1 MESVL
6 FVPSVRATA
15 WVGEVLPGT
24 SPAELPVAG
33 RRIVDYSL
41 EVAHRFG
48 FLFAEILDWQ
58 FSEQLAADFSELTRT
73 GYPVFYMKGEGDAPK
88 GLADIEGLSTPL
100 TQTIPEGLVV
110 VWGLC
115 VVTGVV
121 TAAVPPD
128 QAATVPLADADVADT
143 PPGVYRRAGGKWVR
157 LAVACRVVDGIATWH
172 ALNFAVL
179 RRPDYFTL
187 PGYSAEKDVHLGR
200 NVVLER
206 GTRVTAPA
214 LLQDNVWCA
223 RNVQLDGDVVIGA
236 NSFIAEGATLARTIV
251 CDNTFIGLG
260 LELDGKIVAGNR
272 IIDVATGAWTD
283 VEDSGVASRIADK
296 KVAGVW
302 TRIVRFL
309 FGDANW
315 RKF

>member
-1 MESVL
+1 M
-6 FVPSVRATA
+6 
-15 WVGEVLPGT
+15 
-24 SPAELPVAG
+24 
-33 RRIVDYSL
+33 
-41 EVAHRFG
+41 
-48 FLFAEILDWQ
+48 
-58 FSEQLAADFSELTRT
+58 
-73 GYPVFYMKGEGDAPK
+73 
-88 GLADIEGLSTPL
+88 
-100 TQTIPEGLVV
+100 
-110 VWGLC
+110 
-115 VVTGVV
+115 
-121 TAAVPPD
+121 
-128 QAATVPLADADVADT
+128 PLADAEVADT
-143 PPGVYRRAGGKWVR
+143 PPGVYRRAGGKWMR
-157 LAVACRVVDGIATWH
+157 LDVPCRVVDGIAAWH

-223 RNVQLDGDVVIGA
+223 RNVQLDGNVVIGA

-251 CDNTFIGLG
+251 CDNTFVGLG

-272 IIDVATGAWTD
+272 IIDAQTGVWTD

-302 TRIVRFL
+302 KRIVRFL